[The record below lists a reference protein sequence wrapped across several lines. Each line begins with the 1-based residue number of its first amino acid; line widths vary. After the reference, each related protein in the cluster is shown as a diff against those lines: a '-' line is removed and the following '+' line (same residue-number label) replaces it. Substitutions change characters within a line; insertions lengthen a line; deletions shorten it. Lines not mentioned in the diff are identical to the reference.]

1 MEFNVVD
8 ENNKFKLGSIISI
21 FKLPDYDEQFALFS
35 ISDFEE
41 DEASL
46 QVAYLLKDD
55 QGYDY
60 IEEIED
66 PKVLKSAT
74 EAVKEMIEAIS

>member
-55 QGYDY
+55 QG
-60 IEEIED
+60 
-66 PKVLKSAT
+66 
-74 EAVKEMIEAIS
+74 